1 MSNSLKMNKVLILG
15 LIIFSLVLVNC
26 SKEEET
32 KNELETILTTPVWRA
47 DSLLANGVDASGFG
61 ELLEKFKGD
70 ARFNK
75 DYTGTFGKYS
85 GTWWLSGDNSSITI
99 KSDSLLIPLTCRIVE
114 LVPASFKITTAIPDP
129 TNLSTQIKIR
139 MTFKPK

>member
-114 LVPASFKITTAIPDP
+114 LVPASFKITTAVPDP

>member
-1 MSNSLKMNKVLILG
+1 MNKVLILG

>member
-70 ARFNK
+70 VKFNK

-114 LVPASFKITTAIPDP
+114 LVPASFKITTAVPDP

>member
-1 MSNSLKMNKVLILG
+1 MNKVLILG

-114 LVPASFKITTAIPDP
+114 LVPASFKITTAVPDP